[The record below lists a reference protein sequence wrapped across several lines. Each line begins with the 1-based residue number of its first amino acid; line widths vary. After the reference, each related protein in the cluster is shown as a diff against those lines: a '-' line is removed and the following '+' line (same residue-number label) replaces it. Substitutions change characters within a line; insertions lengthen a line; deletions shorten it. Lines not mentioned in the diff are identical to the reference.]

1 MPDPPHSFSLAF
13 LSQKHSPSALMFFSK
28 EYYYM
33 KQERG
38 KREQDER
45 VSLMRA
51 TSRVQPGTA
60 ENIKHGAQ

>member
-1 MPDPPHSFSLAF
+1 MPDPSILFLLPFSHKSTL
-13 LSQKHSPSALMFFSK
+13 QVHSK

-33 KQERG
+33 KQERE

-60 ENIKHGAQ
+60 ENIKHGTQ